1 MKIKPIK
8 SFHFIKALCAIGI
21 IIFHFSCHL
30 KNTTFRPFFYFENGN
45 WGSTFVTIFFI
56 VSGALLYH
64 NYSDKMD
71 IKTYYKK
78 RWKSIFPMFY
88 LAYLS
93 FEIGNIFLNKSVL
106 YRGSIKPYIFSIIG
120 MDGYLS
126 DNFTTYYNIG
136 EWFLGM
142 IIILYIIFPLILV
155 LFKKNSNL
163 IFISSLIFYLIFLD
177 KPFINNTPF
186 RTLPSCLIS
195 FILGMIIIK
204 NKDKI
209 INKWSTL
216 AAILSCLL
224 LHFIKLPISDDIGNH
239 LMGLFVFVIMSF
251 IGEWIMKNNIC
262 EKIFTELSK
271 ISYAIFLLQHL
282 AIVKVLNTWNPYSPI
297 KVLILLAA
305 TIILV
310 ICEAKMLSLVT
321 NSVVKKS
328 EQIICKTKKD
338 IRKI

>member
-1 MKIKPIK
+1 
-8 SFHFIKALCAIGI
+8 
-21 IIFHFSCHL
+21 
-30 KNTTFRPFFYFENGN
+30 
-45 WGSTFVTIFFI
+45 
-56 VSGALLYH
+56 
-64 NYSDKMD
+64 
-71 IKTYYKK
+71 
-78 RWKSIFPMFY
+78 
-88 LAYLS
+88 
-93 FEIGNIFLNKSVL
+93 
-106 YRGSIKPYIFSIIG
+106 
-120 MDGYLS
+120 
-126 DNFTTYYNIG
+126 
-136 EWFLGM
+136 
-142 IIILYIIFPLILV
+142 
-155 LFKKNSNL
+155 
-163 IFISSLIFYLIFLD
+163 
-177 KPFINNTPF
+177 
-186 RTLPSCLIS
+186 
-195 FILGMIIIK
+195 MIIIK
-204 NKDKI
+204 NKDRI
-209 INKWSTL
+209 INKWSIF

-239 LMGLFVFVIMSF
+239 LMGLFVFIIMSF